1 MTPSAGSGREVPA
14 PELYSPAEV
23 ANALG
28 CSEWWV
34 KEQARKR
41 RIPFSWIGG
50 SYKFTAEHL
59 NEIVRTFEV
68 RPVAGPPSTSSQVR
82 EPRRRRARPVPVATQ
97 LQARPPRRSSGGPD
111 TSAA

>member
-1 MTPSAGSGREVPA
+1 MTPASLSGRPVPA

-23 ANALG
+23 ARALG

-34 KEQARKR
+34 KEQARRR

-50 SYKFTAEHL
+50 SYKFTDEHL
-59 NEIVRTFEV
+59 IEIIRTFEV
-68 RPVAGPPSTSSQVR
+68 RPVSGPPSTTSRAR
-82 EPRRRRARPVPVATQ
+82 EPRRRRVRPAPVTNQ
-97 LQARPPRRSSGGPD
+97 LQARPPRRSRGGSD